1 MSETET
7 LFAALRQSADGAVV
21 DLLERMVREAPDHAL
36 NRMNPLDLAK
46 AFTGHKAGVAE
57 ERVIAALLHAVALGL
72 MEMTWSV
79 MCPSCAGVLSANKSL
94 KTLNHAQYNCAFC
107 AAGYETSLDNLVE
120 VTFTVSPRVRKIA
133 AHTPDQ
139 LSPAEYFRQV
149 FWSSAIDLK
158 GDPEKLMREVTL
170 EIVDLPPG
178 ERAILSLQVP
188 KGTVIVFDPVTHTA
202 QFLDVSGEETKE
214 RQTLSMVFNKVQV
227 PVDTVALRPGA
238 LRLALENRTDARVLP
253 VVWVQNQALDDLLSQ
268 RKPML
273 TAKRLLT
280 NQTFRDLYRTDT
292 LAIGQR
298 LKILSL
304 TFLFSDLKDSTALYE
319 RVGDLTA
326 FDLVNEHF
334 RLLQEIIASERGAIV
349 KTIGDAV
356 MATFETPDRAI
367 AAAIRMREAMSD
379 LGAERQHQSL
389 RLKMGIHEGSCLAV
403 TLNGQQDY
411 FGQTV
416 NVASRV
422 QNLAA
427 SRAIVV
433 TEQVLD
439 HADARAL
446 LESNGL
452 MPAGRSVALSG
463 IADKVSVYEIS

>member
-1 MSETET
+1 MSETEI
-7 LFAALRQSADGAVV
+7 LFAALRQSADEKVV
-21 DLLERMVREAPDHAL
+21 DVLERMVRDAPDHAL
-36 NRMNPLDLAK
+36 NRMNALDLSAK
-46 AFTGHKAGVAE
+46 EGLDE
-57 ERVIAALLHAVALGL
+57 EQVIAALLKAVGLG
-72 MEMTWSV
+72 MFEMTWSL

-94 KTLNHAQYNCAFC
+94 KTLDKAQYNCAFC
-107 AAGYETSLDNLVE
+107 AAGYETTLDNLVE
-120 VTFTVSPRVRKIA
+120 VTFTVSPRLRKIA
-133 AHTPDQ
+133 AHNPDE
-139 LSPAEYFRQV
+139 LSAAEYLRQI
-149 FWSSAIDLK
+149 FWSSAIDLPA
-158 GDPEKLMREVTL
+158 DLEKLLAEVTL

-178 ERAILSLQVP
+178 ERAILSLQLP

-202 QFLDVSGEETKE
+202 QFLDVGGEEASE
-214 RQTLSMVFNKVQV
+214 RQNLSVIFNKVQV
-227 PVDTVALRPGA
+227 PVDSVALRPGP
-238 LRLALENRTDARVLP
+238 LRLALENRTEGRVLP
-253 VVWVQNQALDDLLSQ
+253 AVWVTNQALDDLLKR
-268 RKPML
+268 RKPIL
-273 TAKRLLT
+273 NAKRLLT
-280 NQTFRDLYRTDT
+280 NQTFRDIYRTET

-319 RVGDLTA
+319 RVGDLVA

-334 RLLQEIIASERGAIV
+334 RLLQEIIASERGAVV
-349 KTIGDAV
+349 KTVGDAV

-422 QNLAA
+422 QGLAD
-427 SRAIVV
+427 SRSIMV
-433 TEQVLD
+433 TEQVVEN
-439 HADARAL
+439 AQSRAM
-446 LESNGL
+446 LETNGL
-452 MPAGRSVALSG
+452 TPTPRRVALTG